1 MATNKVF
8 VSPGVF
14 TSERDLTFVQR
25 QVGVTTLGLVGET
38 LKGPA
43 FEPIFVTDYDEF
55 RTFFGGQDPTKERAT
70 QQPLYELPYIAKSY
84 LTQSNQLF
92 VTRVLGFSGYDAG
105 YAWGITLD
113 AALNPNTSAQTASYT
128 YTGVTDSLIEYTAD
142 TTNNTISNIDIYD
155 SLLDYFY
162 NEGII
167 DDNIN
172 TFLVNGQTGDT
183 ASFGPFFDKP
193 DETQP
198 TFTGVSSNMEII
210 ETNDVNSGTTTGVTS
225 GVTIYYSGTAYEDA
239 EDRIVALLRSRGFY
253 DGDEILNFQ
262 VTGSNVDIDNG
273 STNVQTNPLAPF
285 RLTGTS
291 LNGQFGYTVSFNRN
305 SKNYISRVLGKRPR
319 QTKAEVFVEELYQTM
334 MDNLISDNKVRG
346 INLNLV
352 DYGREFY
359 DYKQQYQAAITPFVV
374 SEVRG
379 DNLLRL
385 FRLWT
390 ISDGN
395 AANHEIKVSIENI
408 LPDKREFN
416 VVIRDFNDTDEN
428 PRILEQFSRC
438 TMNRNSNKYV
448 GRRIGTMDGEF
459 ESNSNYVLV
468 EPETG
473 VDFDDAFPAGFAGYP
488 IRDYQA
494 NGNGTVQAPKLEYKK
509 NYNAFEKKRKF
520 YLGVTD
526 TVGIDQDLFDY
537 KGVPDDPII
546 TKYTGMTKGYHLD
559 KEASATTI
567 EDVQEPIDATGGTY
581 QPIFEFET
589 SFNEFKSEF
598 QLFGTQFE
606 DLVARKFTF
615 VPYGGFDGWDI
626 YRKERTNSDA
636 YAINGFLGTL
646 GEQSGAFDTIALST
660 GADGITS
667 DYYAYF
673 EGIRTFHNPEQVNI
687 NVFATPGIDT
697 FDNTDLV
704 EESIEMIEEERS
716 DSLYI
721 MTTPDVD
728 RAGTPF
734 TAADIAAFMDGR
746 YDSNYTATY
755 WPWVQVRDT
764 ENNQRIYLPPTRDVV
779 RNIALTDNVRFP
791 WFAPAGVQR
800 GNVDALNVRKNLTL
814 EERDTLYEAR
824 INPIARFA
832 SEGILVFGQK
842 TMQIEETAL
851 DRINVRRLLL
861 QARKLISSVAL
872 RLLFE
877 QNDDVVRNQFL
888 SLVNPILENIRSE
901 RGLQDFRV
909 ELSNDPEEIDRNEL
923 NGTIYIKPTRALEYI
938 NIEFAITPTGA
949 NFEDI

>member
-1 MATNKVF
+1 MASNKVF

-25 QVGVTTLGLVGET
+25 QVGVTTLGMAGET

-43 FEPIFVTDYDEF
+43 FDPIFVTDYDEF
-55 RTFFGGQDPTKERAT
+55 KTFFGGQDPTKERAT
-70 QQPLYELPYIAKSY
+70 EQPLYELPYIAKSY

-92 VTRVLGFSGYDAG
+92 VTRVLGLSGYDAG

-113 AALNPNTSAQTASYT
+113 AALNPSTSGQTESNT
-128 YTGVTDSLIEYTAD
+128 DNPLIEYTAD
-142 TTNNTISNIDIYD
+142 TTNNTITGINFYD
-155 SLLDYFY
+155 SLLQYFY
-162 NEGII
+162 DQGILDDDI
-167 DDNIN
+167 D

-183 ASFGPFFDKP
+183 ASFGPSFDKP

-198 TFTGVSSNMEII
+198 NFTGVSSDVEII
-210 ETNDVNSGTTTGVTS
+210 ETNDINTGTTTGITS
-225 GVTIYYSGTAYEDA
+225 GVTIHYSGTAYEDV
-239 EDRIVALLRSRGFY
+239 ENRLVALLRSRGFY

-262 VTGSNVDIDNG
+262 VTGTNIDIDNG
-273 STNVQTNPLAPF
+273 SPNVQTNPLAPF
-285 RLTGTS
+285 KLTGTS
-291 LNGQFGYTVSFNRN
+291 LNGPFDYTVSFNQN
-305 SKNYISRVLGKRPR
+305 SKNYITRVLGKRPR
-319 QTKAEVFVEELYQTM
+319 DSKAEVFVEELYQTM

-346 INLNLV
+346 VNLDLTN
-352 DYGREFY
+352 YGREFF
-359 DYKQQYQAAITPFVV
+359 DYKEQYQAAVTPFVV

-379 DNLLRL
+379 NKMLRL

-390 ISDGN
+390 IGDGN

-428 PRILEQFSRC
+428 PRVLEQFSRC
-438 TMNRNSNKYV
+438 TMNRASSRYI

-468 EPETG
+468 ELEND
-473 VDFDDAFPAGFAGYP
+473 VDFDDAFPAGFTGFP
-488 IRDYQA
+488 IRDYDA
-494 NGNGTVQAPKLEYKK
+494 NGNSSVQPPLLQYKK
-509 NYNAFEKKRKF
+509 NYGAFEKKRKF
-520 YLGVTD
+520 YLGISD
-526 TVGIDQDLFDY
+526 TIGIDQDLFDY
-537 KGVPDDPII
+537 KGVPDDS
-546 TKYTGMTKGYHLD
+546 TLTMWTGMTKGYHLD
-559 KEASATTI
+559 REASATTI
-567 EDVQEPIDATGGTY
+567 ENVEEVVNSTGGTY
-581 QPIFEFET
+581 EPVFEFET
-589 SFNEFKSEF
+589 SNNEFKSEF
-598 QLFGTQFE
+598 QLFDTQFE
-606 DLVARKFTF
+606 NLNARKFTF

-626 YRKERTNSDA
+626 YRKERTNGDN
-636 YAINGFLGTL
+636 YAINGVLGDL
-646 GEQSGAFDTIALST
+646 GEQSGAFETIALST
-660 GADGITS
+660 GEDGISS

-687 NVFATPGIDT
+687 NVFTTPGIDT

-704 EESIEMIEEERS
+704 EEAIEMVEDERS

-721 MTTPDVD
+721 VTTPDVD
-728 RAGTPF
+728 RAGNEF
-734 TAADIAAFMDGR
+734 TVDDIASFMDGR

-755 WPWVQVRDT
+755 WPWIQIRDS
-764 ENNQRIYLPPTRDVV
+764 ENNQRLYLPPTRDVV

-791 WFAPAGVQR
+791 WFAPAGIQR
-800 GNVDALNVRKNLTL
+800 GEVDALNVRKNLTL
-814 EERDTLYEAR
+814 TQRDTLYDAR

-832 SEGILVFGQK
+832 SEGIVVFGQK

-909 ELSNDPEEIDRNEL
+909 ELSDDPEEIDRNEMT
-923 NGTIYIKPTRALEYI
+923 GTVYIKPTRALEYI
-938 NIEFAITPTGA
+938 SIEFAITPTGA